1 MDAAFAYD
9 VPMRRADSLA
19 EVELRQ
25 MARQQALAM
34 EFVEALGEIQSE
46 AADRTLAAVGG
57 EGRSEDIVY

>member
-1 MDAAFAYD
+1 
-9 VPMRRADSLA
+9 MRRADSLA